1 MESRASPPGRTSN
14 PQAGWAALD
23 RSRLPSRS
31 CAAVKEQ
38 PQVLHLQL
46 VNALLTRLGP
56 SVFVWGWFTRTART
70 SSPPHSEHSR
80 FCIAR
85 PDTENLRR

>member
-1 MESRASPPGRTSN
+1 MESRAAAPGWTSS
-14 PQAGWAALD
+14 PQAGWAVFD

-56 SVFVWGWFTRTART
+56 SVLVWGWFTRTART
-70 SSPPHSEHSR
+70 NSPPHSEHSR
-80 FCIAR
+80 FCISR
-85 PDTENLRR
+85 P